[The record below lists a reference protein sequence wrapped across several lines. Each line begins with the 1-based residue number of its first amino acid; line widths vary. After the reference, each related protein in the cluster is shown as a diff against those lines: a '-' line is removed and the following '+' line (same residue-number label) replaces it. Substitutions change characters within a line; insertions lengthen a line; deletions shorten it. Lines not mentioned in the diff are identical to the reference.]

1 MSDWVSGMTFPR
13 MTFVKQNLKEIG
25 CKAFQLLSEQMN
37 GNESVKHIV
46 VNSQL
51 NIRDSTRNHSI

>member
-1 MSDWVSGMTFPR
+1 MTFPR

-51 NIRDSTRNHSI
+51 NIRDSTRNHPI